1 MSKRKFYDGRTKPT
15 IMVIPDTQAKEGVPD
30 DHMEWAGKWAA
41 EKKPDYIIHI
51 GDHWDMPS
59 LSMYDKGKKSFEGRT
74 YQSDIVAGN
83 KAMDKFMAPIHKEK
97 HRLEHGKRGQWNPEL
112 HFALGNHEERIMRAI
127 NSARELEGT
136 YSYDDFNLV
145 HHGWNIHEFTKP
157 FMLEGIAFSHFFTS
171 GTMGRPVSSAR
182 ALVTKKHMS
191 CVMGHVQQTEIDLS
205 QKRADGKQLT
215 GLFAGCF
222 YQHDEDYLGHQGNE
236 VRRQIWMLYNVDDGE
251 FDLHALTI
259 DYLRKRY
266 GSK

>member
-1 MSKRKFYDGRTKPT
+1 MNKSRKLYGGRTKPT
-15 IMVIPDTQAKEGVPD
+15 IMVLPDTQAKEGVPD

-41 EKKPDYIIHI
+41 EKKPDYIEHI

-59 LSMYDKGKKSFEGRT
+59 LSVYDVGKLSFEGRT
-74 YQSDIVAGN
+74 YESDILHGN
-83 KAMDKFMAPIHKEK
+83 IAMQKFMRPIREEQA
-97 HRLEHGKRGQWNPEL
+97 RLLRNKKPAWNPE
-112 HFALGNHEERIMRAI
+112 FNFNLGNHEERIIRAI
-127 NSARELEGT
+127 NNDRKLEGLI
-136 YSYDDFNLV
+136 SYDDLDLDGWIV
-145 HHGWNIHEFTKP
+145 HPFLKP
-157 FMLEGIAFSHFFTS
+157 HFISGIAFSHYFTS

-222 YQHDEDYLGHQGNE
+222 YQHDEHYLGHQGNE
-236 VRRQIWMLYNVDDGE
+236 VRRQCWMLYNCDEGA

-259 DYLRKRY
+259 DYLKTRY
-266 GSK
+266 A

>member
-1 MSKRKFYDGRTKPT
+1 MTKQRKFYNGRTKPT

-59 LSMYDKGKKSFEGRT
+59 LSVYDIGKKKYEGRT
-74 YQSDIVAGN
+74 YEADIESGN
-83 KAMDKFMAPIHKEK
+83 KAMRKFMRPILEEQE
-97 HRLEHGKRGQWNPEL
+97 RLRKGKRGEWNPEL

-127 NSARELEGT
+127 NSDRKLDGLIG
-136 YSYDDFNLV
+136 YHDFDLTGWTV
-145 HHGWNIHEFTKP
+145 HGYTVP
-157 FMLEGIAFSHFFTS
+157 FFIAGIAFSHFFTS

-205 QKRADGKQLT
+205 QKRADGRQLT

-222 YQHDEDYLGHQGNE
+222 YQHDEDYLGYQGNE
-236 VRRQIWMLYNVDDGE
+236 VRKQVWMLYNVVEGE
-251 FDLHALTI
+251 FDLHALTLE
-259 DYLRKRY
+259 YLRKRY
-266 GSK
+266 A

>member
-1 MSKRKFYDGRTKPT
+1 MKSKYYGGKTKPT
-15 IMVIPDTQAKEGVPD
+15 IMVIPDTQAKPGVPD

-41 EKKPDYIIHI
+41 EKKPDYIVHI

-59 LSMYDKGKKSFEGRT
+59 LSSYDKGKKSYEGRQ
-74 YQSDIVAGN
+74 YLADIEAGN
-83 KAMDKFMAPIHKEK
+83 DAMRKFMHPIEEERA
-97 HRLEHGKRGQWNPEL
+97 RLRRNKDAVWNPEM
-112 HFALGNHEERIMRAI
+112 HFTLGNHEQRIMRAVNDERMLDGLI
-127 NSARELEGT
+127 G
-136 YSYDDFNLV
+136 YDDFYLDGWTV
-145 HHGWNIHEFTKP
+145 HDFLKP
-157 FMLEGIAFSHFFTS
+157 VMLHGIAFCHYFTS

-182 ALVTKKHMS
+182 ALVTKRHMS

-236 VRRQIWMLYNVDDGE
+236 VRRQLWMFYNVDDGE
-251 FDLHALTI
+251 FDFHALSI

-266 GSK
+266 A